1 MITIKYQQKL
11 PISLEDCWDFFSSP
25 ENLKILTPEYL
36 GFEIMNELGNRK
48 MYAGQIIAHKVRPV
62 FNIPFEWITEITHVQ
77 HPHYFVDEQR
87 FGPYKFW
94 HHEHHFNAIPHGV
107 EAVDII
113 SYKMPYGFI
122 GRVLNHFKVK
132 KDIDAIFSYRKAK
145 LETLFGIYHEPQM

>member
-1 MITIKYQQKL
+1 MITIKYHQKL
-11 PISLEDCWDFFSSP
+11 PISLKDCWDFFSSP
-25 ENLKILTPEYL
+25 NNLKILTPEYL

-62 FNIPFEWITEITHVQ
+62 LNIPLEWVTEITHVQ

-94 HHEHHFNAIPHGV
+94 HHEHHFNAIPNGV

-122 GRVLNHFKVK
+122 GRAINHFKVK
-132 KDIDAIFSYRKAK
+132 HDIDAIFSYRKAK
-145 LETLFGIYHEPQM
+145 LEKLFGTYCEPQK